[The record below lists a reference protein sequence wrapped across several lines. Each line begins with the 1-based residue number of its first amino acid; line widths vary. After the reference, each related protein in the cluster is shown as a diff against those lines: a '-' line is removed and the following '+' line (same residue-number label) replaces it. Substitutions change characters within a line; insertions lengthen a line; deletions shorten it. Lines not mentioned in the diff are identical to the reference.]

1 MPPLKPVSSEAAAAA
16 TAAAAAAAG
25 PAGPAALAAALAE
38 LSGPS
43 AIGQV
48 GEGKPELGGDDAAKA
63 AAGGAEDVDNAAALA
78 AVAAPSGA
86 GPTEALPAV
95 EAEGTGA
102 GKGKGKEN
110 DAVDADSGGEG
121 KGKPDDPKGKD
132 AEAGKSEE
140 PAAGASGADDHRDC
154 TDDQRRKRS
163 ETLGNATRLEKDMT
177 GMLRRVIDDIY
188 QVRFRE
194 HGALPSAFPCP
205 FLLRRALP
213 PQVLLANRTRVFQ
226 EINAGDTE
234 RHEHSVPF
242 SFFVSPAS
250 IGVGSSW
257 SHRGCGVVSLCLC
270 SDDDDTTLEDD
281 DLQGWLERHPG
292 LVFQIEG
299 AGQIRASACPCAA
312 ASAERVSHH
321 VVGERR
327 ALRRLLIAGLC

>member
-16 TAAAAAAAG
+16 TAAAAAAG

-205 FLLRRALP
+205 FLLRAALP
-213 PQVLLANRTRVFQ
+213 P
-226 EINAGDTE
+226 
-234 RHEHSVPF
+234 
-242 SFFVSPAS
+242 SPAPS
-250 IGVGSSW
+250 CSGVRCRLRCCWPIELVSSKRSTLVTPNAMSTPCHFPFLCRRQASEW
-257 SHRGCGVVSLCLC
+257 ARRGLIVVAVLSL
-270 SDDDDTTLEDD
+270 SVSVQMTTTLH
-281 DLQGWLERHPG
+281 WRTTT
-292 LVFQIEG
+292 FK
-299 AGQIRASACPCAA
+299 AG
-312 ASAERVSHH
+312 
-321 VVGERR
+321 
-327 ALRRLLIAGLC
+327 